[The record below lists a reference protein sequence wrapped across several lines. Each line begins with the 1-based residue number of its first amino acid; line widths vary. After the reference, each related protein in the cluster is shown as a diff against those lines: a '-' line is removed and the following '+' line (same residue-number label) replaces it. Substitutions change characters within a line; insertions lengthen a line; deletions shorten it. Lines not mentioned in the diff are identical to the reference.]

1 MTYPNPSKR
10 EPAILIRDASAIACE
25 IRKGDLALYEGSRR
39 IWWECQLHLPP
50 DDHRLDPFAYWA
62 SEYQD
67 AWDDPPRIALGEDAL
82 RDAVS
87 RLLERGSAL

>member
-1 MTYPNPSKR
+1 MTYSNPSNR
-10 EPAILIRDASAIACE
+10 EPAILIRDAAAIARE
-25 IRKGDLALYEGSRR
+25 IQQGGLAPYEGSRR

-50 DDHRLDPFAYWA
+50 DDHRLDPFTYWA

-67 AWDDPPRIALGEDAL
+67 AGDDTARSALCEDAL